1 MRIVKCELKK
11 IFKNRV
17 IFIALAV
24 FLLLNIINIYRNY
37 NIHNG
42 VDDCIVTGQLY
53 LREQL
58 DGELTEDK
66 QALIYQQAEKLSG
79 LLYNEKYA
87 NQTEPEKEFVTGYAF
102 WDSQLWNTYR
112 DYIDKAQSFNENI
125 EQKSAEALKKAEY
138 YSGKNE
144 YYEAENKLYYNTYS
158 GRKITGIYDTNGL
171 SDYFRY
177 SLSSVLSVI
186 MLLLGVVPIFSSEC
200 ECDMDTVLLTSKNGR
215 RKTAFAKI
223 ISALIYTFAIE
234 LIFSICDFSSFICFA
249 RLDGL
254 GQALY
259 AVQGF
264 EMCSADITVWQ
275 FCLILFAMRTIG
287 MSVICLVFLL
297 LSKLFRRS
305 VASFVTGACLFF
317 TLMLIKTFFT
327 DTAGEII
334 NLFNPISLLVSFNY
348 FCDFTAVNLFGT
360 PVFSYVFVGS
370 VGVIIV
376 LILSVVIF
384 AMPLKMQLSFPKL
397 TFRRSVRLW
406 G

>member
-37 NIHNG
+37 NIHKG
-42 VDDCIVTGQLY
+42 VDDCVVTGQLY

-87 NQTEPEKEFVTGYAF
+87 NQTAPENDFITGYAF

-125 EQKSAEALKKAEY
+125 EQKSAEALRKAEY

-171 SDYFRY
+171 SGYFGY

-186 MLLLGVVPIFSSEC
+186 MLLLGVIPIFSSEC
-200 ECDMDTVLLTSKNGR
+200 ECDMDTVLLTSKNGS

-223 ISALIYTFAIE
+223 ISALLLFSIE
-234 LIFSICDFSSFICFA
+234 LFSLNSINVRKYHINIFLGKIVKGFTGLNNTSEQCVIVFYMGLLIRSIW
-249 RLDGL
+249 
-254 GQALY
+254 
-259 AVQGF
+259 VT
-264 EMCSADITVWQ
+264 E
-275 FCLILFAMRTIG
+275 
-287 MSVICLVFLL
+287 
-297 LSKLFRRS
+297 KH
-305 VASFVTGACLFF
+305 ASFNS
-317 TLMLIKTFFT
+317 
-327 DTAGEII
+327 II
-334 NLFNPISLLVSFNY
+334 
-348 FCDFTAVNLFGT
+348 
-360 PVFSYVFVGS
+360 
-370 VGVIIV
+370 
-376 LILSVVIF
+376 
-384 AMPLKMQLSFPKL
+384 
-397 TFRRSVRLW
+397 
-406 G
+406 